1 MERGENALTNDIVKL
16 RRRNLKR
23 RGLLG
28 TAAVGGIGLT
38 AGGLFACSSRG
49 RNGSVGSGNG
59 SPSSQPAQ
67 AQALP
72 GGTFSGYLGS
82 NFPLDPQ
89 KLSGSAHVV
98 TGGIYSR
105 IFKIKTSPDPK
116 TFTNHELENDLG
128 MSAESPDAITWT
140 VKLRSDAKFQNIPPV
155 NAHPVEAED
164 VKATFL
170 RALDPS
176 ISNPNRG
183 ALDMLDAA
191 QIQTPDKTT
200 VVFKLKYPYAP
211 FRRILAS
218 PDYSYIL
225 PREALAGSYD
235 LSKVVIGSGPFL
247 LDSIT
252 PDVAYTY
259 KRNPD
264 YFEKGRPYVDNLKL
278 AVIPTTAAQL
288 AQFTSGSIDELIVD
302 NLTDLEATK
311 KSNPNA
317 VIVQYDNGSPAPIYF
332 QLGDP
337 TSPFTD
343 IRVRRA
349 FSMAIDRDAF
359 AKVIFNGDSQRPVF
373 VPSYMGKWSLQVS
386 DLPQD
391 IRQYFNFNPSES
403 KKLLEAAGVKSLQL
417 RVAYVVGGSFSPL
430 YQKQAEMVAN
440 MLNEVGMKTNLVAQD
455 YNKDFVDAG
464 KGSRQGYF
472 DKDLVL
478 FGGASNY
485 TEADDWLF
493 SYFHSKS
500 TSNQEHLSDPVYDGL
515 VDKERTIVN
524 EDERLKAVQEIEKY
538 LADKMYVVSVGG
550 AHRYAVLQPRVQGYC
565 VTDASS
571 KHAENYAKLWL
582 KQ

>member
-1 MERGENALTNDIVKL
+1 MKLTRRGIN
-16 RRRNLKR
+16 RRR
-23 RGLLG
+23 LLG
-28 TAAVGGIGLT
+28 IAAAGGIGLT
-38 AGGLFACSSRG
+38 ASGMLSCSTQSRG
-49 RNGSVGSGNG
+49 GSAGTSGG
-59 SPSSQPAQ
+59 QSGTQTAQ
-67 AQALP
+67 GAP
-72 GGTFSGYLGS
+72 RTGGTFSGYLGS

-89 KLSGSAHVV
+89 KLSGSAHVS

-105 IFKIKTSPDPK
+105 IFRIKTGTDPK
-116 TFTNHELENDLG
+116 TFTNHDLENDLG
-128 MSAESPDAITWT
+128 VSAESPDAITWT
-140 VKLRSDAKFQNIPPV
+140 VKLRNDAKFQNIAPV
-155 NAHPVEAED
+155 NAHAVEAED

-170 RALDPS
+170 RALDPA

-183 ALDMLDAA
+183 ALDMLDVA
-191 QIQTPDKTT
+191 QIQTPDKST
-200 VVFKLKYPYAP
+200 VVFKLKYAYAP

-218 PDYSYIL
+218 PDYSFIL

-247 LDSIT
+247 LDSVT

-264 YFEKGRPYVDNLKL
+264 YFEKGRPYIDSLRL
-278 AVIPTTAAQL
+278 AVIPTTAAQM
-288 AQFTSGSIDELIVD
+288 AQFTSGSLDELIID
-302 NLTDLEATK
+302 NQNDLDTIK
-311 KSNPNA
+311 QSNPKA
-317 VIVQYDNGSPAPIYF
+317 MVVQYDNGTPGPIYF

-337 TSPFTD
+337 DSPFRD

-359 AKVIFNGDSQRPVF
+359 AKVIFQGDSQRPVF

-386 DLPQD
+386 ELPPD
-391 IRQYFNFNPSES
+391 IRQYFAYNPTES
-403 KKLLEAAGVKSLQL
+403 RKLLDAAGVRSLQL
-417 RVAYVVGGSFSPL
+417 QVAYVVGGSFSPL
-430 YQKQAEMVAN
+430 YQKQAEVVAN
-440 MLNEVGMKTNLVAQD
+440 MLNAVGMKTNLVAQD
-455 YNKDFVDAG
+455 YNKDFIDAG

-472 DKDLVL
+472 DKNLVL

-500 TSNQEHLSDPVYDGL
+500 TSNQEHLSDPSYDAM

-538 LADKMYVVSVGG
+538 LAAKMYAVAVGG

-582 KQ
+582 NQ

>member
-1 MERGENALTNDIVKL
+1 MNSTRRNIS
-16 RRRNLKR
+16 RRR
-23 RGLLG
+23 LLG
-28 TAAVGGIGLT
+28 SATAAGLGLT
-38 AGGLFACSSRG
+38 AGGMLACSAQTRG
-49 RNGSVGSGNG
+49 GGG
-59 SPSSQPAQ
+59 SPAGRASTQPAQ
-67 AQALP
+67 ETP
-72 GGTFSGYLGS
+72 RTGGTFSGYLGS

-105 IFKIKTSPDPK
+105 IFRIKTSADPK
-116 TFTNHELENDLG
+116 TFTNHDLENDLG
-128 MSAESPDAITWT
+128 VSAESPDAITWT
-140 VKLRSDAKFQNIPPV
+140 VKLRSDAKFQNIAPV
-155 NAHPVEAED
+155 NGHAVEAED
-164 VKATFL
+164 VKSTFL
-170 RALDPS
+170 RALDS
-176 ISNPNRG
+176 AISNPNRG
-183 ALDMLDAA
+183 ALDMLDPA
-191 QIQTPDKTT
+191 QIQAPDKAT
-200 VVFKLKYPYAP
+200 VVFRLKYPYAP

-218 PDYSYIL
+218 PDYSFIL
-225 PREALAGSYD
+225 PREALAGGYD

-247 LDSIT
+247 LDTVT

-264 YFEKGRPYVDNLKL
+264 YFEKGRPYIDSLRL
-278 AVIPTTAAQL
+278 AIIPTTAAQL

-302 NLTDLEATK
+302 NQNDLDATK
-311 KSNPNA
+311 QSNPKA
-317 VIVQYDNGSPAPIYF
+317 TVVQYDNGSPGPIYF

-337 TSPFTD
+337 ASPFMD

-373 VPSYMGKWSLQVS
+373 VPSYMGKWSLQTS

-391 IRQYFNFNPSES
+391 IKQYFAFNPTES
-403 KKLLEAAGVKSLQL
+403 KKLLEAAGAKNLQL
-417 RVAYVVGGSFSPL
+417 KVAYVVGGSFSPL
-430 YQKQAEMVAN
+430 YQKQAELVAN
-440 MLNEVGMKTNLVAQD
+440 MLTAVGIKTNLVAHD

-500 TSNQEHLSDPVYDGL
+500 TSNQEHLSDPTYDSM

-524 EDERLKAVQEIEKY
+524 EDERLKAVQEIERY
-538 LADKMYVVSVGG
+538 LADKMYVVTVGG

-571 KHAENYAKLWL
+571 KHAESYAKLWL
-582 KQ
+582 NQ